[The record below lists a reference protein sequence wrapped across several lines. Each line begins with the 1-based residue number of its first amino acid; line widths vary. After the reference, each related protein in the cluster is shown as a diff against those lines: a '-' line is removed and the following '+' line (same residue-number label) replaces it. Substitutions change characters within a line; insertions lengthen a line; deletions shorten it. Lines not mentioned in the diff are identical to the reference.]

1 MQKRITLNRIDL
13 TLILSIV
20 IALEGL
26 GKKTKTKTNDNKF
39 YCNDSRNISVK
50 KEIMSASTD
59 GWMLREV

>member
-26 GKKTKTKTNDNKF
+26 GKRQKQRQMTINSIVMILETF
-39 YCNDSRNISVK
+39 
-50 KEIMSASTD
+50 
-59 GWMLREV
+59 L